1 MRRRE
6 KGMSEKNV
14 LYDENYGLSDEEEDE
29 LFQEATEE
37 GLLDEDEN

>member
-1 MRRRE
+1 MPE
-6 KGMSEKNV
+6 TDFEDLNNGMT
-14 LYDENYGLSDEEEDE
+14 DEEEEE